1 MSATA
6 VAARTPTTTTVPAR
20 MRCRRKDDAVPGS
33 GRIFIFV
40 TTRSLHTSN
49 DCREQL
55 RSTRQRSSAT
65 TPRPGRPTA
74 GRRAPAF
81 SHRTPHSTGMDLTFA
96 WPAFLW
102 ALLSL
107 PLLAAIYARLLRRA
121 SRYPVI
127 FSTTRAL
134 VAAHRASRLRHLP
147 PMLLPIS
154 LAPLVVSAAPPVLP
168 LPVPADPSAIMLA
181 LDVSGSMRS
190 TDISPSRPQTAK
202 SSA

>member
-33 GRIFIFV
+33 GRILIFV

-49 DCREQL
+49 DCGDQL

-65 TPRPGRPTA
+65 GPRPDPPTA

-121 SRYPVI
+121 NRYPVI
-127 FSTTRAL
+127 FLPTRAL
-134 VAAHRASRLRHLP
+134 VAAYPARTVPPLP
-147 PMLLPIS
+147 PMLRAVS
-154 LAPLVVSAAPPVLP
+154 LA
-168 LPVPADPSAIMLA
+168 
-181 LDVSGSMRS
+181 
-190 TDISPSRPQTAK
+190 
-202 SSA
+202 